1 MPEVQTRRGSVSA
14 ASDAL
19 TFESSLSS
27 EEPVKRWG
35 ALEVL
40 DHVPG
45 AVDLARAKDGLPLLL
60 NHDQNQLVGRVEN
73 VRLENRKLR
82 GTLRFFETQ
91 AGQDARRLLQGG
103 HREVSIGYHILEHRP
118 ERQGNADV
126 IRVSRWAVLE
136 ASIVAVPADPS
147 IGVQRSAQLPFSKGL
162 PTMDSQIENG
172 TAHDG
177 APETQL
183 SRSQRRAVQGT
194 QQEELFR
201 RDEILAMAK
210 IGIRNSD
217 GRVTL
222 DDAERAIA
230 EGHSLDRF
238 RQFIFDRIQ
247 TRSTDTRGFVT
258 RGDQP
263 LSLADPEAIERNYAR
278 DAQSR
283 EWGALVG
290 GYSLSRAV
298 LSQTDPS
305 AYMRLAA
312 REAEVSQELA
322 RRSAVKTQG
331 MLVPME
337 ALFGRQMNAAHQ
349 RALSVGTS
357 TAGGNTVQSTIATEL
372 FADVLRSRTIAG
384 TLGAQILTGLSDTM
398 VIPRKTATATA
409 AWLTETGAAGASD
422 LATDTVTLSPKRIGA
437 YTDVSRQLL
446 IQSSMAMEQI
456 VRKDLSDSILVE
468 LDRVAMFGT
477 GASQQPR
484 GVANTSGVG
493 AVIGGTNGAQL
504 TWAHILELER
514 VVAAANGFTDMRTV
528 GYALN
533 PSTRSW
539 LKRTLKVAGVG
550 SDLIMGDVPVD
561 ELGLSGLNGYKC
573 AVSTLVPSN
582 GTKGTSSGVCSSLI
596 FGDWSQV
603 FIGQFGPGVELI
615 VDAFSMA
622 KTGQVSIVA
631 NLFAD
636 VGVRYGASFAVMSDG
651 LTV

>member
-147 IGVQRSAQLPFSKGL
+147 IGVQRSAQLSLSKGL
-162 PTMDSQIENG
+162 PTMDTQIENG

-177 APETQL
+177 ASEPQL
-183 SRSQRRAVQGT
+183 SRSQRRAASGS
-194 QQEELFR
+194 QQDELYR
-201 RDEILAMAK
+201 RDEILGYFK
-210 IGIRNSD
+210 VFGKD
-217 GRVTL
+217 GKVTIE
-222 DDAERAIA
+222 DAQRAIA
-230 EGHSLDRF
+230 EGHSVDRF
-238 RQFIFDRIQ
+238 RQFVMDRIQ
-247 TRSTDTRGFVT
+247 TGHTDTRGFGT
-258 RGDQP
+258 RGDVP
-263 LSLADPEAIERNYAR
+263 LGLADPLEVERGYHR
-278 DAQSR
+278 DSQAR
-283 EWGALVG
+283 EWGGLVG
-290 GYSLSRAV
+290 DYSLSRAV
-298 LSQTDPS
+298 LSQTDPA

-561 ELGLSGLNGYKC
+561 ELGLSGLNGYKA

-636 VGVRYGASFAVMSDG
+636 VGVRYGASFAVMADG

>member
-147 IGVQRSAQLPFSKGL
+147 IGVQRSAQLSLSKGL
-162 PTMDSQIENG
+162 PTMDTQIENG

-177 APETQL
+177 APDSQL
-183 SRSQRRAVQGT
+183 SRSQRRAASSS
-194 QQEELFR
+194 QQYELER
-201 RDEILAMAK
+201 RDEILAFARRFGK
-210 IGIRNSD
+210 D
-217 GRVTL
+217 GVTIE
-222 DDAERAIA
+222 DAERAIA
-230 EGHSLDRF
+230 EGHSVDRF
-238 RQFIFDRIQ
+238 RQHIFSSIQ
-247 TRSTDTRGFVT
+247 ARGGDKPLNLHEAQEVE
-258 RGDQP
+258 RG
-263 LSLADPEAIERNYAR
+263 YGR
-278 DAQSR
+278 DSQAR
-283 EWGALVG
+283 EWRGLVG
-290 GYSLSRAV
+290 DYSLSRAV
-298 LSQTDPS
+298 LSQTDPA

-372 FADVLRSRTIAG
+372 FADVLRAKTVAG
-384 TLGAQILTGLSDTM
+384 ALGAQILTGLSDTM

-409 AWLTETGAAGASD
+409 AWLTETGAAGSSD

-446 IQSSMAMEQI
+446 IQSSLAMEQI
-456 VRKDLSDSILVE
+456 VRNDLSASILLE
-468 LDRVAMFGT
+468 IDRVAAWGT
-477 GASQQPR
+477 GAGQQPR

-528 GYALN
+528 GYLLN

-539 LKRTLKVAGVG
+539 LKRTLKVTGVG

-561 ELGLSGLNGYKC
+561 ELGLTGLNGYK
-573 AVSTLVPSN
+573 ASVSTLVPSN

-636 VGVRYGASFAVMSDG
+636 VAVRYGASFAVMTDG